1 MSLRLLPLVALSLL
15 LGACSSFQSSHYVAK
30 STLPPPIR
38 AGIKITPWGELPSYE
53 QDGHFF
59 KSWVNLRPSEVNLSG
74 RVVVEVLVKTD
85 GTVRDVAIF
94 ESSGDSAMDQ
104 LALRMYKY
112 SRYSLR
118 LDATD
123 PAPHV
128 VRQEFIRTPSQPSAS
143 NHIDVTNY
151 RTMGPDVRAT
161 SGPYSSSSSVTS
173 QK

>member
-1 MSLRLLPLVALSLL
+1 MSLRLLPLLALSLL
-15 LGACSSFQSSHYVAK
+15 LGACSSFQSSHYHAK
-30 STLPPPIR
+30 SPSPPPIQ
-38 AGIKITPWGELPSYE
+38 AGIKVTPWGELPSYE
-53 QDGHFF
+53 QAGHFF
-59 KSWVNLRPSEVNLSG
+59 KSWANLRPSEVNLSG
-74 RVVVEVLVKTD
+74 RVVVEVLVKSD

-94 ESSGDSAMDQ
+94 ESSGNPEVDR

-112 SRYSLR
+112 SRYSLH

-128 VRQEFIRTPSQPSAS
+128 VRQEFIRTPSQPPAS
-143 NHIDVTNY
+143 DHIDVTNY

-173 QK
+173 KN